1 VKQQAASAEDKDV
14 QSARVRSP
22 RSLWLLAA
30 GMACLSTAIFAG
42 VVVQWEMSATPPV
55 HVPWLALAAAFVL
68 AEAFALNLRFR
79 AEAETFSLSDI
90 VVVLGLFL
98 IAPWQLVVALT
109 LGVGIVATLDRRRA
123 PLKVAFNLAQF
134 TLSAVITVVVFRA
147 LAVEGGPSAVRNWLA
162 ALAALAAS
170 ALVASLAVAIAV
182 AVTEG
187 RPSTADVIRSLVLG
201 LCGSMANTMVALI
214 ALILIWQSPVA
225 GLLMIGPIAVLF
237 FAYRAYL
244 SEHSKREGL
253 QFLYQASE
261 LTNRADDLEGGLVAL
276 LDFARETF
284 HVEITEI
291 AVESDDE
298 GVAYRTAAGP
308 GTTMR
313 RMEAVPQGM
322 VAALLNAMPE
332 RATIIDAGSVPD
344 LRSREGCVLGP
355 AMLAPLGGDSGLRGV
370 VLAAKPRDTGAPFE
384 KDELKLFETFAN
396 HLGVMLEKNQLSNSL
411 AQLHQVKQEL
421 SHQAFH
427 DSLTGLANRAL
438 FRDRVEEA
446 LANAGGDSG
455 LAVLFID
462 LDDFKTVNDTMG
474 HAAGDYLLQVVGDRI
489 AACVGD
495 GDTPARLG
503 GDEFA
508 VLLPGVA
515 HDADVR
521 VIADRILVALGDP
534 VEIDGQLVVAPASI
548 GIAMHAQAMDAAEL
562 MQNAD
567 VAMYTAKRN
576 GKGRFDMFE
585 KTMSLSVAHRH
596 QVKMGLE
603 RAIANGELVVHYQPV
618 VDTVTSQIVAAEA
631 LVRWQDPVRGLLP
644 PSEFV
649 EIAEE
654 SGLIIAIGRF
664 VLEEACRQTKQW
676 SAVAP
681 GLRVFVN
688 LSTRQL
694 ADPDLFDVVAAA
706 LHTSGL
712 EPSQLVLEVTETTMM
727 QDIDLARE
735 TLARLKQLGV
745 GIAIDDFGT
754 GYSSLSY
761 LRQLPIDTLKIAKE
775 FIDAVDHTDEDAAF
789 VGGIVKLGHMIGLQV
804 VAEGVERVEQAARLI
819 DMGCDMAQ
827 GYYYSRS
834 SEPTGLDHLLGA
846 IEQAS
851 GERSVSSVTQ

>member
-1 VKQQAASAEDKDV
+1 MKRGAVGVDNTQMDVAPARPMWPIWALAVAMLVAAAAMIGASIADLQPLEAAPIV
-14 QSARVRSP
+14 LP
-22 RSLWLLAA
+22 WWLLAA
-30 GMACLSTAIFAG
+30 GF
-42 VVVQWEMSATPPV
+42 
-55 HVPWLALAAAFVL
+55 ALA
-68 AEAFALNLRFR
+68 ESR
-79 AEAETFSLSDI
+79 AVDLHYREEVQTFSLNEI
-90 VVVLGLFL
+90 VLVLGLFL
-98 IAPWQLVVALT
+98 VAPWGLVAAHVVGAALVLLLQRRSVAKIVFN
-109 LGVGIVATLDRRRA
+109 VGQFALCTSVAIL
-123 PLKVAFNLAQF
+123 
-134 TLSAVITVVVFRA
+134 VFRA
-147 LAVEGGPSAVRNWLA
+147 LAGSAGPFEAQSWFA
-162 ALAALAAS
+162 ALAAACAS
-170 ALVASLAVAIAV
+170 AVLSGVVIAIAV
-182 AVTEG
+182 TIAEGNSAVSDHLLTFVFG
-187 RPSTADVIRSLVLG
+187 LVGAL
-201 LCGSMANTMVALI
+201 ANTMLALVMVI
-214 ALILIWQSPVA
+214 VLWQAPWAAL
-225 GLLMIGPIAVLF
+225 LLVGPIVVVSV
-237 FAYRAYL
+237 AYRAYL

-253 QFLYQASE
+253 QFLYNASQ
-261 LTNRADDLEGGLVAL
+261 LTNRADDLEDGLLAL
-276 LDFARETF
+276 LDFARDTF
-284 HVEITEI
+284 HAEFAEIVI
-291 AVESDDE
+291 AGDDDD
-298 GVAYRTAAGP
+298 VAYRTAAGP
-308 GTTMR
+308 GTAMR
-313 RMEAVPQGM
+313 RMEAVSHAM
-322 VAALLNAMPE
+322 LDALPTL
-332 RATIIDAGSVPD
+332 ATPAFVDADSLASVD
-344 LRSREGCVLGP
+344 ARDGYGIGA
-355 AMLAPLGGDSGLRGV
+355 AMLAPLVGSSGLRGV
-370 VLAAKPRDTGAPFE
+370 VLVAKSQHASLPFE
-384 KDELKLFETFAN
+384 KEALNLFETFAN